1 MLRAVKWASGSKYH
15 SQRYPLRCKRLQRCL
30 GAGALD
36 RTLPL
41 SSPEP
46 ATPHRGQPV
55 PSPVKRPARHQCA
68 LGVSLD
74 APVGAHATLAVA
86 ERDHKYIH
94 ENLPTPNP

>member
-1 MLRAVKWASGSKYH
+1 MSRYLR
-15 SQRYPLRCKRLQRCL
+15 QRDNLLKDKR

-36 RTLPL
+36 RTSPL

-86 ERDHKYIH
+86 ERDYKFIH

>member
-1 MLRAVKWASGSKYH
+1 MSRYLR
-15 SQRYPLRCKRLQRCL
+15 QRDNLLK
-30 GAGALD
+30 GTGALD

-68 LGVSLD
+68 LGVFLD

-86 ERDHKYIH
+86 ERYV
-94 ENLPTPNP
+94 LPLTKCSGYL

>member
-1 MLRAVKWASGSKYH
+1 MS
-15 SQRYPLRCKRLQRCL
+15 RYPRQRDNL
-30 GAGALD
+30 LKGAGALD

-68 LGVSLD
+68 LGVFLD

-86 ERDHKYIH
+86 ERDNKFTN

>member
-1 MLRAVKWASGSKYH
+1 MSRYLR
-15 SQRYPLRCKRLQRCL
+15 QRDNLLK

-68 LGVSLD
+68 LGVFLD

-86 ERDHKYIH
+86 ERDHKFIH